1 MDSTLTLLLGILLL
15 GSIDESVCQ
24 RRRVR
29 GGSGGVEF
37 DCPEEFG
44 YYPHPTDCTQYYVCV
59 FGGALLESCTGGL
72 MYSHEL
78 QTCDWP
84 RNVGCGA
91 SSDHSS
97 LSTIRVTDS
106 RTRGDARSSTR
117 PVTVAIPSREQV
129 QQRRQ
134 EDFVKK
140 QYPLYSED
148 SRVTPESAAR
158 EDEGPEGGERQQRVY
173 RGQPSGLGP
182 VSRDRDTIRHTGAV
196 TNTIPAS
203 SISSSR
209 GDKGVTYTLVQ
220 QQPQSQQQQLYRFPT
235 GGHLVTAPRPSSYPL
250 QWPPVSQA
258 ATATPQAYSPK
269 LPPNRPSLPPVPAPS
284 QRPPPSAPPPR
295 PSLDPPL
302 VSPAQS
308 PQNFP
313 SSSPQRTLGEF
324 LGLSGVEVSGRDPSS
339 FPSQSTDYRSHTTL
353 SPDYRSLATPS
364 SIKVYQNQVRPVVG
378 SQGEQGVRTPYAAN
392 LQQPARLQHQQRA
405 QFPPS
410 AAANSGFL
418 GDSRGSVKGQDGR
431 STGRQEG
438 ISQGSFRSLD
448 GRNNDQFVEYR
459 NVKDQKVDGRLPPT
473 QGSRHSGHPVRIQI
487 PIPNV
492 NSAPAKP
499 INFGRPQ
506 VRPSPSPQ
514 GNLAAEREPSS
525 PFPNVLSQ
533 SAPIDTPSPVMRPPV
548 YDTRSPSPEI
558 SPQIFVTPSYPQL
571 PLSQRQPSQAN
582 RQIIPPNPSSHN
594 YQSSNGNTVF
604 VSQQQHQVTN
614 LQKPAGQHTI
624 DNSRVNEAT
633 LSRPQVPLPKEKGI
647 LENGRQPFRGDPVAS
662 TDYKNEKELSSSEED
677 EEERDKDDRYD
688 DEEAYDDEYE
698 DEEESLEEEQR
709 KPNPFYGEHRFG
721 PLLNEPNEEDRNS
734 SPKPAKVSPNFSQ
747 SDFDFDA
754 YLDRLREEVELGGQS
769 QEKPLLKGTTSTQA
783 PVTKQIDIK
792 YLDNPFLAPT
802 LQKQLG
808 SVQQSHINDEI
819 SSTTKAIPVP
829 KPILQEPFKPKESES
844 TVGRNTAQRTKLQNE
859 EQQQRLKVS
868 SITSSTE
875 KNFQNHYN
883 KNPSAVKGHYILQD
897 SPALPNKEGI
907 KPTLIRIPVG
917 VSRPTTTPKKN
928 LVEVTTLHDE
938 DELEDEEYDEYTE
951 ETASPHIP
959 TESVPYRSGNHIGE
973 GSRPWRIPL
982 TSTES
987 LYRNQVRPV
996 TTTSTKAPTTSTT
1009 HMPTTTTTTTT
1020 TTLRPYIPPTRKSP
1034 QSSTTPKVA
1043 TLGGSP
1049 RPTRPTRP
1057 PTPYRPT
1064 QRSRLRTTTSAPPKD
1079 QLDSKDEGVDSAQGN
1094 ARYVADAGRQ
1104 SRTRGKARPV
1114 DTSGYSDVEVSIESR
1129 PVQAQRARLVS
1140 TPATYNATT
1149 TTIYSSSVA
1158 PPVAQQ
1164 YNPNYYALYDED
1176 EVELYRDVDY
1186 SQVSG
1191 GRQTNVGTDS
1201 YRGQTNYKVQQ
1212 VQQPEVVQQ
1221 QSYLGRGNSNSYLSS
1236 QQQQQQQQQTYV
1248 QQDVQPDIS
1257 YGGAALESPDY
1268 NDNYNSAEDNG
1279 DIQYNQTPQQ
1289 QRPSVNRGSSS
1300 TRNQGRGSS
1309 QYSPSS
1315 GRQRPTLKPS
1325 TTIVSKAAEFIDIYR
1340 FPPSRPAPIYPQPR
1354 VDQAAAKCRKDI
1366 CLLPDCNCGGK
1377 EVPGGLEPQ
1386 NVPQIV
1392 LLTFDD
1398 SVNDLNKQLYSDLF
1412 EKGRKNP
1419 NGCPISATFY
1429 VSHEWTDYSQVQ
1441 NLYAA
1446 GHEMA
1451 SHSISH
1457 SFGEQFSQRKWSREI
1472 NGQREILAAYGG
1484 VKLEDVRGMRAP
1496 FLAVGGNKM
1505 FKMLYDTNFTYDSSM
1520 PVYENRPPSWPY
1532 TFDYK
1537 IFHDCM
1543 IPPCPTRSYP
1553 GVWEVPMVM
1562 WQDLNGGRCSMGD
1575 ACSNPPTSDG
1585 VYKML
1590 IKNFERHYTTNRAP
1604 FGLYYHA
1611 AWFTQP
1617 HHKEGF
1623 EAFLDTIVAM
1633 DDVWL
1638 VTNWQAIQWVRDPTP
1653 LSHVKQ
1659 FQPFGCNYPDR
1670 PRKCNN
1676 PKVCNLWHKSG
1687 VRYMRTCQPCPDV
1700 YPWTGKTGVKNSR
1713 ADNEVED

>member
-1 MDSTLTLLLGILLL
+1 MDEN
-15 GSIDESVCQ
+15 ESDLCVEELWFRERIERSGELDVSLCQ

-84 RNVGCGA
+84 RNVGCGG
-91 SSDHSS
+91 SSDHAS
-97 LSTIRVTDS
+97 LSTVRVTDP

-117 PVTVAIPSREQV
+117 PVTVTIPSRDQDH
-129 QQRRQ
+129 QRRQQ

-140 QYPLYSED
+140 QYPLYAED
-148 SRVTPESAAR
+148 SRVTPESAAE

-173 RGQPSGLGP
+173 RGQPAGLGAAP
-182 VSRDRDTIRHTGAV
+182 RERDSLRHTGAV

-203 SISSSR
+203 AISGVR

-220 QQPQSQQQQLYRFPT
+220 QSAQPQQQQLYR
-235 GGHLVTAPRPSSYPL
+235 
-250 QWPPVSQA
+250 
-258 ATATPQAYSPK
+258 
-269 LPPNRPSLPPVPAPS
+269 
-284 QRPPPSAPPPR
+284 
-295 PSLDPPL
+295 
-302 VSPAQS
+302 
-308 PQNFP
+308 
-313 SSSPQRTLGEF
+313 
-324 LGLSGVEVSGRDPSS
+324 
-339 FPSQSTDYRSHTTL
+339 
-353 SPDYRSLATPS
+353 
-364 SIKVYQNQVRPVVG
+364 
-378 SQGEQGVRTPYAAN
+378 
-392 LQQPARLQHQQRA
+392 
-405 QFPPS
+405 
-410 AAANSGFL
+410 
-418 GDSRGSVKGQDGR
+418 
-431 STGRQEG
+431 
-438 ISQGSFRSLD
+438 
-448 GRNNDQFVEYR
+448 
-459 NVKDQKVDGRLPPT
+459 
-473 QGSRHSGHPVRIQI
+473 
-487 PIPNV
+487 
-492 NSAPAKP
+492 
-499 INFGRPQ
+499 
-506 VRPSPSPQ
+506 
-514 GNLAAEREPSS
+514 
-525 PFPNVLSQ
+525 
-533 SAPIDTPSPVMRPPV
+533 
-548 YDTRSPSPEI
+548 
-558 SPQIFVTPSYPQL
+558 
-571 PLSQRQPSQAN
+571 
-582 RQIIPPNPSSHN
+582 
-594 YQSSNGNTVF
+594 
-604 VSQQQHQVTN
+604 
-614 LQKPAGQHTI
+614 
-624 DNSRVNEAT
+624 
-633 LSRPQVPLPKEKGI
+633 
-647 LENGRQPFRGDPVAS
+647 
-662 TDYKNEKELSSSEED
+662 
-677 EEERDKDDRYD
+677 
-688 DEEAYDDEYE
+688 
-698 DEEESLEEEQR
+698 
-709 KPNPFYGEHRFG
+709 
-721 PLLNEPNEEDRNS
+721 
-734 SPKPAKVSPNFSQ
+734 
-747 SDFDFDA
+747 
-754 YLDRLREEVELGGQS
+754 
-769 QEKPLLKGTTSTQA
+769 
-783 PVTKQIDIK
+783 
-792 YLDNPFLAPT
+792 
-802 LQKQLG
+802 
-808 SVQQSHINDEI
+808 
-819 SSTTKAIPVP
+819 
-829 KPILQEPFKPKESES
+829 
-844 TVGRNTAQRTKLQNE
+844 
-859 EQQQRLKVS
+859 
-868 SITSSTE
+868 
-875 KNFQNHYN
+875 
-883 KNPSAVKGHYILQD
+883 
-897 SPALPNKEGI
+897 
-907 KPTLIRIPVG
+907 
-917 VSRPTTTPKKN
+917 
-928 LVEVTTLHDE
+928 
-938 DELEDEEYDEYTE
+938 
-951 ETASPHIP
+951 
-959 TESVPYRSGNHIGE
+959 
-973 GSRPWRIPL
+973 
-982 TSTES
+982 
-987 LYRNQVRPV
+987 
-996 TTTSTKAPTTSTT
+996 
-1009 HMPTTTTTTTT
+1009 
-1020 TTLRPYIPPTRKSP
+1020 
-1034 QSSTTPKVA
+1034 
-1043 TLGGSP
+1043 
-1049 RPTRPTRP
+1049 
-1057 PTPYRPT
+1057 
-1064 QRSRLRTTTSAPPKD
+1064 
-1079 QLDSKDEGVDSAQGN
+1079 
-1094 ARYVADAGRQ
+1094 
-1104 SRTRGKARPV
+1104 PV
-1114 DTSGYSDVEVSIESR
+1114 DASGYSDVEVSIESR

-1149 TTIYSSSVA
+1149 TTIYSSSAA

-1164 YNPNYYALYDED
+1164 YNANYYALYDED

-1191 GRQTNVGTDS
+1191 GRQTNAGNDN

-1221 QSYLGRGNSNSYLSS
+1221 QSYIGRGNTNSYLSS
-1236 QQQQQQQQQTYV
+1236 QQQPQQTYV
-1248 QQDVQPDIS
+1248 QQDVQPEIS
-1257 YGGAALESPDY
+1257 YGGAALDSPDY

-1279 DIQYNQTPQQ
+1279 GIQYNQAPQQ
-1289 QRPSVNRGSSS
+1289 QRTSVNRNRQRGKASAGTAIRDEADRAPSSSYSSPAITRQSPTTTTSTTTTTTTTYSTPTDSSSPRRGASSRDGTAYIRAEPASPRRGYPTQRPIQQARRNPPQPQTVEAVESDSLPSRLSAAYPISSSSDSSDQPLSQNSIEPFDYVNPSRARGSFNREPSYTYSNTSDSTVGQRFKSTSVLPKEKPHVRIRPTTASPESQSTTGSPSRGSSS
-1300 TRNQGRGSS
+1300 SRTQGRGSS
-1309 QYSPSS
+1309 PYSSSSVS
-1315 GRQRPTLKPS
+1315 GRSRPTLKPS
-1325 TTIVSKAAEFIDIYR
+1325 TSIVSKASEYIDVYR
-1340 FPPSRPAPIYPQPR
+1340 FPPSRPEPVYPQPR

-1377 EVPGGLEPQ
+1377 DIPGGLEPQ

-1484 VKLEDVRGMRAP
+1484 VKLEDIRGMRAP

-1537 IFHDCM
+1537 VFHDCM

-1659 FQPFGCNYPDR
+1659 FQPFDCNYPDR

-1713 ADNEVED
+1713 VDNEVED